1 MLLGRLLLEEL
12 RKLGIRRLCI
22 GKLRC
27 RDYLPQCIAVSILL
41 GRYVMCSGGYGR
53 NTLFKDNDL
62 EIMSLGKDGAPCD
75 AMLAK
80 PAKCPSPIKVEI
92 AIPNKPRFIIDLA
105 LWRDHT
111 KTEKNELVEQVLTS
125 IITIRKYLWDGNLE
139 LSDVPDEFLEYLG
152 KFARGFVNAVII
164 NRGPPRIE
172 NPAVMLDPEGDCAL
186 NEELIRGFS
195 TFVIGGI
202 VDKERRVKGETKRLY
217 DVLSLNIPRCRIE
230 LRGSVVGVPDR
241 INKIIEIILRVLFEG
256 RNIEEAIIMSMSK
269 RDRINRLFYEFQ
281 KAAYRVRINNIT
293 VLALSKSIIEK
304 VNWLNATPKEV
315 EIALRKSHVVLMSDD
330 ELGRYLSLG
339 LARPGPYTHRYVK

>member
-41 GRYVMCSGGYGR
+41 GRYVMCGGGYGR

-62 EIMSLGKDGAPCD
+62 EIMSLGMAISTLIGLGHLAGFASIASQGAP
-75 AMLAK
+75 
-80 PAKCPSPIKVEI
+80 SF
-92 AIPNKPRFIIDLA
+92 PNKPRFIIDLA

-111 KTEKNELVEQVLTS
+111 KTEKNELVEQVLAS

-172 NPAVMLDPEGDCAL
+172 NPAVMLDPEGDCVL

-281 KAAYRVRINNIT
+281 KAAYRVRINNTT

-339 LARPGPYTHRYVK
+339 LARPGPYTHKYVK